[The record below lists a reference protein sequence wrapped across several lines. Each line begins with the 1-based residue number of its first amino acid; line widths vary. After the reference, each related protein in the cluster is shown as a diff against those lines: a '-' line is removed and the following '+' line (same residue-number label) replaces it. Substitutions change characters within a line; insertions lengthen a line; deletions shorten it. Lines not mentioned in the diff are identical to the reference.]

1 MKILQIGKYFYPF
14 RGGIE
19 TVVQNLS
26 EGLHAKGNAVT
37 VLCSSEKRSG
47 NHYCLDNEFEIIKA
61 PKIASLFSQPINLGL
76 SKLMAEN
83 IARADVVHFHTP
95 NPLVEFMSLFIPKTA
110 PFIVTYHADVI
121 RQKLLIPFYRP
132 ILRAFLNRA
141 DKIVVPTE
149 NHIRYSP
156 ILREFESK
164 CEIIPFGIPAD
175 KFKLTGHVG
184 NFMSLHQRQLG
195 PYFLFIGRLVPYK
208 GLRYL
213 IEAMAKVNTNLVLI
227 GDGPERPMLES
238 MASELGIRNKIHF
251 LGKVDSEA
259 ELVGL
264 IHGSEGLVLPS
275 ITSAENFG
283 LVQLEAMACSRPVI
297 VTRLESGVSC
307 VGEHLK
313 TCYMVEPR
321 DSMELG
327 EAMSSLLRN
336 SQMAID
342 MGKNGK
348 ERFLNHFTIEKMV
361 QGHLDLYN
369 KLSGGNVKQI
379 SKNRT
384 STGSGS
390 GQGQEAA

>member
-26 EGLHAKGNAVT
+26 EGLHAKGNSIT

-61 PKIASLFSQPINLGL
+61 PKIASFFSQPINLGL
-76 SKLMAEN
+76 GKLMAEN
-83 IARADVVHFHTP
+83 IKRADVVHFHAP
-95 NPLVEFMSLFIPKTA
+95 NPLVEFMSLFIPKDV
-110 PFIVTYHADVI
+110 PFVTTYHADVI
-121 RQKLLIPFYRP
+121 NQKLLIPFYRP
-132 ILRAFLNRA
+132 ILRAFLHRC

-156 ILREFESK
+156 ILREFENK

-195 PYFLFIGRLVPYK
+195 PYFIFIGRLVAYK

-213 IEAMAKVNTNLVLI
+213 VEAMTKVNSNLVLI
-227 GDGPERPMLES
+227 GDGPERSHLE
-238 MASELGIRNKIHF
+238 ALATELGIRNKIHF
-251 LGKVDSEA
+251 LGKVDSES

-275 ITSAENFG
+275 ISSAENFG
-283 LVQLEAMACSRPVI
+283 LVQLEAMACSKPVI

-313 TCYMVEPR
+313 TCYMVEPM
-321 DSMELG
+321 DSLELG
-327 EAMSSLLRN
+327 EAMSSLMRN
-336 SQMAID
+336 SQNSLE
-342 MGKNGK
+342 MGRNGR
-348 ERFLNHFTIEKMV
+348 ERFLNQFTLEKMV
-361 QGHLDLYN
+361 QGHLDLYT
-369 KLSGGNVKQI
+369 KLVNGKSLGNLTK
-379 SKNRT
+379 K
-384 STGSGS
+384 
-390 GQGQEAA
+390 AA